1 VIYLLKLKESRESH
15 TLTQEKIADLL
26 GVSRSTYTRYEQG
39 TRQCS
44 YLTLA
49 KLADILNVSID
60 YLLGHESDSSLP
72 QNKDSAPLYNE
83 LQIAKELESMIN
95 YIDNKNRTE
104 PSKYPALIKDR
115 EILRT
120 SLLISMRLAT
130 QIAEKASTAQS

>member
-1 VIYLLKLKESRESH
+1 MLKLKESRERH
-15 TLTQEKIADLL
+15 ALTQEKIADLL

-39 TRQCS
+39 TRQCP

-60 YLLGHESDSSLP
+60 YLLGHESNNSFL

-83 LQIAKELESMIN
+83 LQIAKELAFMIN
-95 YIDNKNRTE
+95 YIDNQNRIE
-104 PSKYPALIKDR
+104 SAKELAIIKDR

-120 SLLISMRLAT
+120 SLVVSMCLAK
-130 QIAEKASTAQS
+130 QIAEKTSTSQK

>member
-1 VIYLLKLKESRESH
+1 
-15 TLTQEKIADLL
+15 
-26 GVSRSTYTRYEQG
+26 
-39 TRQCS
+39 
-44 YLTLA
+44 
-49 KLADILNVSID
+49 
-60 YLLGHESDSSLP
+60 
-72 QNKDSAPLYNE
+72 
-83 LQIAKELESMIN
+83 MIN

>member
-1 VIYLLKLKESRESH
+1 MLKLKESRENH

-60 YLLGHESDSSLP
+60 YLLGHESDSSLL
-72 QNKDSAPLYNE
+72 QNKDSNPLHDE
-83 LQIAKELESMIN
+83 FQIAKELESMIN
-95 YIDNKNRTE
+95 YIDNKNRAASAKD
-104 PSKYPALIKDR
+104 PDLIKDR

-120 SLLISMRLAT
+120 SLLVSMRLAT
-130 QIAEKASTAQS
+130 QIAEKASTAQN